1 MKKLGFLFIVLL
13 AIFLCSCTDDSSEI
27 LYEEACNRWEEF
39 LTADQLSLVTR
50 MEISAKKKNEDHF
63 LANEI
68 AGAEAKICKTPFYME
83 AQQNGDI
90 MIIQE
95 EEGKL
100 YSYTPSVLGSTYLE
114 RSYFGDM
121 NSLDDATNSYYD
133 EDLLLGL
140 KAQDMK
146 ITFKED
152 TYLFKINMYKFL
164 QNYKDSEEIK
174 DIINSLGG
182 DAKLF
187 KNFWVTL
194 SMSFSETIAN
204 LKIEMEYEYDG
215 IRLNIIMDT
224 KFDNQKFEK
233 RDIFNDSSYTVLHPN
248 TFGSVYR
255 FSSVGKV
262 MRIPSFSRN
271 YFKFNFEKGQ
281 YGFYATDELGTGTGK
296 WIDSWAIS
304 TVKIKL
310 YNEKYEEIPIGM
322 GMNSNETFT
331 QRTFY
336 ISEPGTYYLYV
347 LSDISIDMDICINN
361 LNYDTIGFENKQEM
375 PTTYK
380 GKIEGEYDFDFFT
393 TDGKE
398 GEILVFKNTGQT
410 PIPLIFC
417 DYIGYDIPSI
427 GLNVINDQ
435 RMIKLNEGENNFVI
449 CSDFLSYKEPFEY
462 EFTTQKYTLENGYE
476 ENYKDLKKVTTD
488 FSDLTYIAG
497 HSLPNPRLIFE
508 VETKSIIDFEFE
520 MDGTPQSNVYAIV
533 KDLEENSYVPMEEN
547 IFELKPGRYIL
558 EISSN
563 SDFDECRV
571 KYTATEI
578 EDKEINVT
586 LEESSLS
593 ELFSDDF
600 PTVKAQNV
608 GRTQKVK
615 CNFTINADTLI
626 VYDPS
631 VNVYQKDG
639 TPVFYFGHMFYRI
652 VYLSQGEYYYL
663 IKGSGDY
670 YHSFSYPSKL
680 GIVNDTL
687 ETTSNPNQM
696 KEIQVGQE
704 LMLKKDWASDQ
715 DYLILYIQED
725 GFYSFN
731 HMVMVYDENFI
742 FMSIVYD
749 STVYD
754 SARLMAGKYYLVLSH
769 DSSTEIN
776 QEVPI
781 LITKK

>member
-1 MKKLGFLFIVLL
+1 MKKIGFLFIALL
-13 AIFLCSCTDDSSEI
+13 AIFMCSCTDSPEM

-39 LTADQLSLVTR
+39 LAADQLSLVTK
-50 MEISAKKKNEDHF
+50 MEVSAKRKDEDYFLVNET
-63 LANEI
+63 AS
-68 AGAEAKICKTPFYME
+68 AEAKICKAPFYME
-83 AQQNGDI
+83 AQQNGEL

-95 EEGKL
+95 EQGKL
-100 YSYTPSVLGSTYLE
+100 YSYVPSALGSKYLE

-133 EDLLLGL
+133 EEPLLGL
-140 KAQDMK
+140 KVQDMR
-146 ITFKED
+146 ITYEED
-152 TYLFKINMYKFL
+152 TYIFKINMYKFL

-174 DIINSLGG
+174 DIISSLGG

-194 SMSFSETIAN
+194 SMSFSETIAD

-215 IRLNIIMDT
+215 ICLNIIMDT

-233 RDIFNDSSYTVLHPN
+233 RDIFNDSSYTVLHPD
-248 TFGSVYR
+248 TISSVYR

-262 MRIPSFSRN
+262 IRIPSYSAN

-281 YGFYATDELGTGTGK
+281 YGFYATDELGTGTGN
-296 WIDSWAIS
+296 WIDDWAIS

-310 YNEKYEEIPIGM
+310 YNEKYEEIPVGM
-322 GMNSNETFT
+322 GINSYETFS

-336 ISEPGTYYLYV
+336 ISEPGTYYLYAQ
-347 LSDISIDMDICINN
+347 SDISADMDICINK
-361 LNYDTIGFENKQEM
+361 LNYDTIGFENTQEM
-375 PTTYK
+375 PTSYK

-393 TDGKE
+393 IDGKE

-417 DYIGYDIPSI
+417 DYIGNNLPSI
-427 GLNVINDQ
+427 GLNVINDD
-435 RMIKLNEGENNFVI
+435 RMIKLNEGENKFVI
-449 CSDFLSYKEPFEY
+449 CSNFRSYQEPFEY
-462 EFTTQKYTLENGYE
+462 EFTTQKYFLENGYE
-476 ENYKDLKKVTTD
+476 ENYEDLKKVTTD
-488 FSDLTYIAG
+488 LSDLTYIAG
-497 HSLPNPRLIFE
+497 HSLPNPRLTFE

-520 MDGTPQSNVYAIV
+520 KDGISQSDVYAIV
-533 KDLEENSYVPMEEN
+533 KDLEENRYFSINGN
-547 IFELKPGRYIL
+547 IFELEPGSYIL

-593 ELFSDDF
+593 ELLSDDF

-615 CNFTINADTLI
+615 CNFTINEDTLI
-626 VYDPS
+626 VFEPS
-631 VNVYQKDG
+631 VKVYQHDG
-639 TPVFYFGHMFYRI
+639 TPVFYFGNTYYTT
-652 VYLSQGEYYYL
+652 VYLTQGEYYYL
-663 IKGSGDY
+663 IEGSGSY
-670 YHSFSYPSKL
+670 YYDWSNPYTL

-696 KEIQVGQE
+696 KEIQIGQE
-704 LMLKKDWASDQ
+704 LMLKKDWSRDE
-715 DYLILYIQED
+715 DFLILHIQED
-725 GFYSFN
+725 GFYNFN
-731 HMVMVYDENFI
+731 HMVEVYDEDFRYMT
-742 FMSIVYD
+742 FAYG
-749 STVYD
+749 ST
-754 SARLMAGKYYLVLSH
+754 RLMAGKYYLIYPH
-769 DSSTEIN
+769 DPSTEIN

-781 LITKK
+781 LIIKK